1 MVPEAFEMNVAIP
14 QVDDPVQLTTSF
26 FNFGNVKADAFPVAF
41 EVDGT
46 ELSRT
51 TMELGAGSAKVVMWP
66 WTPQAAGETTLSFI
80 IDPDDDMEE
89 IREDNNRLD
98 VQVNVTA
105 PGVKLQTATPVQ
117 TLASSSVTTTS
128 WNISLTNTALI
139 PTNASMQTGE
149 VLHVESGQV
158 MPWYVGS
165 TESNFSMEGQATESI
180 TVTLVHPDPP
190 APGSYRIDLLALD
203 VDNSVDYPL
212 DITLVVPELSE
223 ADLAFDYQVVPVH
236 PTDPT
241 NMTVRFYNN
250 GNAPIGYDLFLELSL
265 IHI

>member
-1 MVPEAFEMNVAIP
+1 
-14 QVDDPVQLTTSF
+14 
-26 FNFGNVKADAFPVAF
+26 
-41 EVDGT
+41 
-46 ELSRT
+46 
-51 TMELGAGSAKVVMWP
+51 
-66 WTPQAAGETTLSFI
+66 
-80 IDPDDDMEE
+80 MEE

-158 MPWYVGS
+158 MPWYGAHGIQL
-165 TESNFSMEGQATESI
+165 SMEGQATESI
-180 TVTLVHPDPP
+180 NAVHPDPS

-223 ADLAFDYQVVPVH
+223 ADLAFDYQVVLFTP
-236 PTDPT
+236 PT
-241 NMTVRFYNN
+241 
-250 GNAPIGYDLFLELSL
+250 
-265 IHI
+265 